1 MKIYKRRI
9 FDDILKDALEAKG
22 AVLIQGPKWCGKT
35 TTAEQMAQSVLYMS
49 DPEKIEQNLLA
60 AETKPSMLLKGD
72 SPKLIDE
79 WQIAPKL
86 WDAIRF
92 DIDHSDHLN
101 P

>member
-49 DPEKIEQNLLA
+49 DPNAANLR
-60 AETKPSMLLKGD
+60 
-72 SPKLIDE
+72 
-79 WQIAPKL
+79 
-86 WDAIRF
+86 RF
-92 DIDHSDHLN
+92 RTF
-101 P
+101 PEA